1 MMLVSGKGLLLCPKM
16 IRDGHFILLK
26 RTSYSY
32 ETNNNKSKQMGFK
45 QRFKSSLYRLLNIGQ
60 RRYSLH
66 SLQITF
72 KYIFCLSLPFSS
84 FPSTY
89 RNLRS

>member
-45 QRFKSSLYRLLNIGQ
+45 QRFKSSLY
-60 RRYSLH
+60 
-66 SLQITF
+66 
-72 KYIFCLSLPFSS
+72 
-84 FPSTY
+84 
-89 RNLRS
+89 